1 MAGIVF
7 DPMPM
12 VGPRALD
19 IDEVVPESAGG
30 LRFAAR
36 ATSEKV

>member
-1 MAGIVF
+1 
-7 DPMPM
+7 MPM

-30 LRFAAR
+30 SLRFAVR
-36 ATSEKV
+36 AKSGQI